1 MTAYIARRVFQA
13 VFVIIGVTLLAFFI
27 MFLTGDPTYLLLG
40 DVRGMTQVE
49 IEAFRHEMGFDRPVA
64 IQYWDYMKNA
74 IRGDLGKSYYHRVPN
89 MELILERMPATLQLA
104 LTGQALAILIAVPLG
119 VYAAVHRNTIADHL
133 TMVGALLGQ
142 SVPVFWLGLLMI
154 LLFSVELR
162 WFPVSGYGTLRH
174 LVLPAITLGAFS
186 MARIA
191 RLTRSTLLEV
201 LSEDYINTARAKG
214 LSERVVIYKH
224 ALRNAMIPVVTII
237 GLSMGMLLGGAVI
250 TESIFAWP
258 GVGRMILTAIQT
270 KDLPLVQ
277 SSVIVLSS
285 GFVGINLLVDIMY
298 GFLDPRIRYD

>member
-1 MTAYIARRVFQA
+1 LTAYIARRVFQA